1 MYPVIWA
8 LVLVV
13 LGGCAT
19 APYRYGGNYCTDCD
33 APLKEGESQVE
44 RGRPAPVVDTVGWI
58 VGVPAKIIM
67 LDRHID
73 NHDVS
78 FETEARLQQYLACND
93 LDKVKVRLN
102 QYDPCGEWNRL
113 VENKSVAWPL
123 RYTVGTLSV
132 VGYTLLPGRV
142 LGGDRY
148 NPFTNTVSIYS
159 DAPAVAVYEGA
170 VAKDYAQ
177 REYKGLYAVAGVV
190 PGVGAFWHDARA
202 SSDAMGYIRENGT
215 SEDIKEGYRSVY
227 PTYAIRASA
236 PFGSIGDVPVTLG
249 ALVAGHVAGQVK
261 AAMEPKNESP
271 VVSEPATAHA
281 ASSVPWMTARTD
293 APIADACLMR

>member
-1 MYPVIWA
+1 MGMLSCCKQTKTMYAVLWAFA
-8 LVLVV
+8 LVLV
-13 LGGCAT
+13 GGCAT
-19 APYRYGGNYCTDCD
+19 APYRYGGDYRTNCD

-44 RGRPAPVVDTVGWI
+44 RGRPAPVIDTVGWV

-78 FETEARLQQYLACND
+78 FETEARLQEYLASND

-142 LGGDRY
+142 LGGDQY

-170 VAKDYAQ
+170 AAKDYAQ
-177 REYKGLYAVAGVV
+177 REYKGLYAVASVV
-190 PGVGAFWHDARA
+190 PGVGAIWHDA
-202 SSDAMGYIRENGT
+202 
-215 SEDIKEGYRSVY
+215 
-227 PTYAIRASA
+227 
-236 PFGSIGDVPVTLG
+236 
-249 ALVAGHVAGQVK
+249 VA
-261 AAMEPKNESP
+261 
-271 VVSEPATAHA
+271 
-281 ASSVPWMTARTD
+281 R
-293 APIADACLMR
+293 